1 MELAAEGVVRRR
13 AGVLLHPTSLPGA
26 LGQGDLG
33 PQAYHFVDWLAA
45 SGFAVWQMLP
55 LGPVHSDGSPY
66 QCLSA
71 FAGNPQLI
79 SPHLLLE
86 RGWLPA
92 NAALDSQPTAV
103 RQAFDRW
110 YTAGSPQHDQ
120 SYRHFI
126 QQHQSWLEDF
136 ALFVALRELHEGES
150 WSSWPSAL
158 RDREPAALAHV
169 REQQAELL
177 AWISFQQYLFFEQWG
192 SLKRYANQR
201 GVELLGDMP
210 IFVAY
215 DSADV
220 WSQRQL
226 FLLDDK
232 GMPTVVAGVPPDY
245 FSTTGQ
251 RWGNPLYHWE
261 NLQKSEFAWWTK
273 RFEHQLALFDQ
284 IRIDHFRG
292 FEAYWE
298 IEAHCD
304 TAING
309 RWVPAPGAALFDSVL
324 SRLGHLPVVAEDLGV
339 ITPAVEALRDR
350 YHFPGMKILQFAFG
364 GDASNPYLPHNH
376 VINSV
381 VYTGTHDNDTTLG
394 WYRTADDKVRHHL
407 LSYLGEPAEE
417 MPWPL
422 VRAAFRSVARLA
434 VVPMQDLLA
443 LDGTHRMN
451 TPGTTEG
458 NWGWRFSWDQ
468 VDPNLAARLREM
480 VRLYGR

>member
-261 NLQKSEFAWWTK
+261 ILQKSEFAWWTK
-273 RFEHQLALFDQ
+273 RFEHQ
-284 IRIDHFRG
+284 
-292 FEAYWE
+292 
-298 IEAHCD
+298 
-304 TAING
+304 
-309 RWVPAPGAALFDSVL
+309 
-324 SRLGHLPVVAEDLGV
+324 
-339 ITPAVEALRDR
+339 
-350 YHFPGMKILQFAFG
+350 
-364 GDASNPYLPHNH
+364 
-376 VINSV
+376 
-381 VYTGTHDNDTTLG
+381 
-394 WYRTADDKVRHHL
+394 
-407 LSYLGEPAEE
+407 
-417 MPWPL
+417 
-422 VRAAFRSVARLA
+422 
-434 VVPMQDLLA
+434 
-443 LDGTHRMN
+443 
-451 TPGTTEG
+451 
-458 NWGWRFSWDQ
+458 
-468 VDPNLAARLREM
+468 
-480 VRLYGR
+480 